1 MEPNDQPADKTTETP
16 ESERDQGIQVGDA
29 APLESEA
36 EQSGELDGGDIEV
49 AAEKDESM
57 LSLEERNIRN
67 SPNIAAPTTGPT
79 EEEIAE
85 KKREE
90 EIKKLDELEPIVN
103 ETLIDNG
110 KSMERKKR
118 RPLVIT
124 LIVIAVL
131 VVAGVAGVVL
141 YANQKKPQKDIP
153 APVITYTDE
162 VKVGVDARLKS
173 AFDEVSSNISNFEAI
188 TATTP
193 ENNVFS
199 TELLTKK
206 EYDLLLTADYEANI
220 VDPGEDPTY
229 VSVNKTPFLND
240 AIVAIVNQDAT
251 VDELTSAQI
260 ADIVS
265 GKAVYWT
272 DLTGE
277 STVDSEEGEEGEEA
291 ASTEPAPIN
300 MSFMVDGNFERDL
313 FGATGQQPSS
323 AVLEKGTEES
333 ISFFVSK
340 VNEDKYSIAFV
351 RRSDL
356 TEEMTNKVKI
366 IKINDITASDE
377 TIADASYPLTLKY
390 FIIASLDLED
400 ESVSDMYRKALLDA
414 SFTPNGFVRPL
425 VVDEGVDCEDGETDC
440 AE

>member
-16 ESERDQGIQVGDA
+16 ESEQDQGVQVGDA

-36 EQSGELDGGDIEV
+36 EQNGELNGGDIEV
-49 AAEKDESM
+49 ADEKDESM

-79 EEEIAE
+79 EEEIAA

-90 EIKKLDELEPIVN
+90 EIKKLDELKPIVN

-118 RPLVIT
+118 RPFVIAF
-124 LIVIAVL
+124 IVIAVL
-131 VVAGVAGVVL
+131 MIAGVAGVMF
-141 YANQKKPQKDIP
+141 YTNQKKPQKDIP

-173 AFDEVSSNISNFEAI
+173 AFDEVSSNIANFEAI
-188 TATTP
+188 KATTP

-240 AIVAIVNQDAT
+240 AIVAIVNQDAA

-277 STVDSEEGEEGEEA
+277 STVDGEDDDEV

-300 MSFMVDGNFERDL
+300 LGFMVDGYFERDL
-313 FGATGQQPSS
+313 FSTTGQQPSS
-323 AVLEKGTEES
+323 AVLEKGTEEN

-356 TEEMTNKVKI
+356 TEEMTDKVKI
-366 IKINDITASDE
+366 IKIDNITASDE

-390 FIIASLDLED
+390 FIIASRDLED

-414 SFTPNGFVRPL
+414 SFTPNGFVRPS
-425 VVDEGVDCEDGETDC
+425 VVDEGVNCEDGETDC
-440 AE
+440 VE

>member
-16 ESERDQGIQVGDA
+16 ESEQDQGVQVGDA
-29 APLESEA
+29 APLKSEA
-36 EQSGELDGGDIEV
+36 EQNGELNGGDIEV
-49 AAEKDESM
+49 ADEKDESM

-79 EEEIAE
+79 EEEIAA

-90 EIKKLDELEPIVN
+90 EIKKLDELKPIVN

-118 RPLVIT
+118 RPLVIAF
-124 LIVIAVL
+124 IVIAVL
-131 VVAGVAGVVL
+131 MIAGVAGVMF
-141 YANQKKPQKDIP
+141 YTNQKKPQKDIP

-173 AFDEVSSNISNFEAI
+173 AFDEVSSNIANFEAI
-188 TATTP
+188 KATTP

-240 AIVAIVNQDAT
+240 AIVAIVNQDAA

-277 STVDSEEGEEGEEA
+277 SAVDGEDNEEV

-300 MSFMVDGNFERDL
+300 LGFMVDGYFERDL
-313 FGATGQQPSS
+313 FSATGQQPSS

-356 TEEMTNKVKI
+356 TEEMTDKVKI
-366 IKINDITASDE
+366 IKIDNITASDE

-390 FIIASLDLED
+390 FIIASRDLED

-414 SFTPNGFVRPL
+414 SFTPNGFVRPS
-425 VVDEGVDCEDGETDC
+425 VVDEGVNCEDGETDC
-440 AE
+440 VE

>member
-16 ESERDQGIQVGDA
+16 ESEQDQGVQVGDA

-36 EQSGELDGGDIEV
+36 EQNGELNGGDIEV
-49 AAEKDESM
+49 ADEKDESM

-79 EEEIAE
+79 EEEIAA

-90 EIKKLDELEPIVN
+90 EIKKLDELKPIVN

-118 RPLVIT
+118 RPLVIAF
-124 LIVIAVL
+124 IVIAVL
-131 VVAGVAGVVL
+131 MIAGVAGVMF
-141 YANQKKPQKDIP
+141 YTNQKKPQKDIP

-173 AFDEVSSNISNFEAI
+173 AFDEVSSNIANFEAI
-188 TATTP
+188 KATTP

-240 AIVAIVNQDAT
+240 AIVAIVNQDAA

-277 STVDSEEGEEGEEA
+277 SAVDGEDNEEV

-300 MSFMVDGNFERDL
+300 LGFMVDGYFERDL
-313 FGATGQQPSS
+313 FSATGQQPSS

-356 TEEMTNKVKI
+356 TEEMTDKVKI
-366 IKINDITASDE
+366 IKIDNITASDE

-390 FIIASLDLED
+390 FIIASRDLED

-414 SFTPNGFVRPL
+414 SFTPNGFVRPS
-425 VVDEGVDCEDGETDC
+425 VVDEGVNCEDGETDC
-440 AE
+440 VE

>member
-240 AIVAIVNQDAT
+240 AIVAIVNQ
-251 VDELTSAQI
+251 
-260 ADIVS
+260 
-265 GKAVYWT
+265 
-272 DLTGE
+272 
-277 STVDSEEGEEGEEA
+277 EGEEA

>member
-1 MEPNDQPADKTTETP
+1 MEPNDQPADKTTEAP
-16 ESERDQGIQVGDA
+16 ESEQDQGIQVGDA

-36 EQSGELDGGDIEV
+36 EQNGELNGGDIEV
-49 AAEKDESM
+49 ADEKDESM

-79 EEEIAE
+79 EEEIAA

-90 EIKKLDELEPIVN
+90 EIKKLDELKPIVN

-118 RPLVIT
+118 RPLVIAF
-124 LIVIAVL
+124 IVIAVL
-131 VVAGVAGVVL
+131 MIAGVAGVMF
-141 YANQKKPQKDIP
+141 YTNQKKPQKDIP

-173 AFDEVSSNISNFEAI
+173 AFDEVSSNIANFEAI
-188 TATTP
+188 KATTP

-240 AIVAIVNQDAT
+240 AIVAIVNQDAA
-251 VDELTSAQI
+251 VNELTSAQI

-277 STVDSEEGEEGEEA
+277 STVDGEDDDEV

-300 MSFMVDGNFERDL
+300 LGFMVDGYFGRDL
-313 FGATGQQPSS
+313 FSATGQQPSS

-356 TEEMTNKVKI
+356 TEEMTDKVKI
-366 IKINDITASDE
+366 IKIDNITASDE

-390 FIIASLDLED
+390 FIIASRDLED
-400 ESVSDMYRKALLDA
+400 ESVPDMYRKALLDA
-414 SFTPNGFVRPL
+414 SFTPNGFVRPS
-425 VVDEGVDCEDGETDC
+425 VADEGVDCEDTETDC
-440 AE
+440 VE

>member
-16 ESERDQGIQVGDA
+16 ESEQDQGVQVGDA

-36 EQSGELDGGDIEV
+36 EQNGELNGGDIEV
-49 AAEKDESM
+49 ADEKDESM

-79 EEEIAE
+79 EEEIAA

-90 EIKKLDELEPIVN
+90 EIKKLDELKPIVN

-118 RPLVIT
+118 RPLVIAF
-124 LIVIAVL
+124 IVIAVL
-131 VVAGVAGVVL
+131 MIAGVAGVMF
-141 YANQKKPQKDIP
+141 YTNQKKPQKDIP

-240 AIVAIVNQDAT
+240 AIVAIVNQDAA

-277 STVDSEEGEEGEEA
+277 SIVDGEDDEEV

-300 MSFMVDGNFERDL
+300 LGFMVDGYFERDL
-313 FGATGQQPSS
+313 FSATGQLPSS

-356 TEEMTNKVKI
+356 TEEMADKVKI
-366 IKINDITASDE
+366 IKIDNITASDE

-390 FIIASLDLED
+390 FIIASRDLED

-414 SFTPNGFVRPL
+414 SFTPNGFVRPS
-425 VVDEGVDCEDGETDC
+425 VADEGVDCEDTETDC
-440 AE
+440 VE

>member
-16 ESERDQGIQVGDA
+16 ESEQDQGVQVGDA

-36 EQSGELDGGDIEV
+36 EQNGELNGGDIEV
-49 AAEKDESM
+49 ADEKDESM

-79 EEEIAE
+79 EEEIAA

-90 EIKKLDELEPIVN
+90 EIKKLDELKPIVN

-118 RPLVIT
+118 RPLVIAF
-124 LIVIAVL
+124 IVIAVL
-131 VVAGVAGVVL
+131 MIAGVAGVMF
-141 YANQKKPQKDIP
+141 YTNQKKPQKDIP

-173 AFDEVSSNISNFEAI
+173 AFDEVSSNIANFEAI
-188 TATTP
+188 KATTP

-240 AIVAIVNQDAT
+240 AIVAIVNQDAA

-277 STVDSEEGEEGEEA
+277 STVDGEDDDEV

-300 MSFMVDGNFERDL
+300 LGFMVDGYFERDL
-313 FGATGQQPSS
+313 FSTTGQQPSS
-323 AVLEKGTEES
+323 AVLEKGTEEN

-356 TEEMTNKVKI
+356 TEEMTDKVKI
-366 IKINDITASDE
+366 IKIDNITASDE

-390 FIIASLDLED
+390 FIIASRDLED

-414 SFTPNGFVRPL
+414 SFTPNGFVRPS
-425 VVDEGVDCEDGETDC
+425 VVDEGVNCEDGETDC
-440 AE
+440 VE

>member
-16 ESERDQGIQVGDA
+16 ESEQDQGIQVGDA

-85 KKREE
+85 KKHEE
-90 EIKKLDELEPIVN
+90 EIEKLDELKPIVN
-103 ETLIDNG
+103 ETLIDDG

-118 RPLVIT
+118 RPLVIAF
-124 LIVIAVL
+124 IVIAVL
-131 VVAGVAGVVL
+131 VIAGVAGVMF
-141 YANQKKPQKDIP
+141 YTNQKKPQKDIP

-277 STVDSEEGEEGEEA
+277 STTDGEEGEEVIP
-291 ASTEPAPIN
+291 TEPAPIN
-300 MSFMVDGNFERDL
+300 LSFMVDGYFERDL
-313 FGATGQQPSS
+313 FSATGQQPSS

-356 TEEMTNKVKI
+356 TEEMTDKVKI
-366 IKINDITASDE
+366 IKIDTIAASDE

-390 FIIASLDLED
+390 FIIASRNLED
-400 ESVSDMYRKALLDA
+400 ESVSDMYRKALLDT
-414 SFTPNGFVRPL
+414 SFTPNGFVRPS
-425 VVDEGVDCEDGETDC
+425 VADEGVDCEDAETDC
-440 AE
+440 VE

>member
-1 MEPNDQPADKTTETP
+1 
-16 ESERDQGIQVGDA
+16 
-29 APLESEA
+29 
-36 EQSGELDGGDIEV
+36 
-49 AAEKDESM
+49 
-57 LSLEERNIRN
+57 
-67 SPNIAAPTTGPT
+67 
-79 EEEIAE
+79 
-85 KKREE
+85 
-90 EIKKLDELEPIVN
+90 
-103 ETLIDNG
+103 
-110 KSMERKKR
+110 MERKKR

-229 VSVNKTPFLND
+229 VSVSKTPFLND

-277 STVDSEEGEEGEEA
+277 STVDGEEGEEA

-300 MSFMVDGNFERDL
+300 MSFMVVFL
-313 FGATGQQPSS
+313 P
-323 AVLEKGTEES
+323 VLKS
-333 ISFFVSK
+333 VVKFVQEHLQ
-340 VNEDKYSIAFV
+340 VIL
-351 RRSDL
+351 R
-356 TEEMTNKVKI
+356 
-366 IKINDITASDE
+366 
-377 TIADASYPLTLKY
+377 TL
-390 FIIASLDLED
+390 S
-400 ESVSDMYRKALLDA
+400 
-414 SFTPNGFVRPL
+414 
-425 VVDEGVDCEDGETDC
+425 
-440 AE
+440 

>member
-16 ESERDQGIQVGDA
+16 ESEQDQGVQVGDA

-36 EQSGELDGGDIEV
+36 EQNGELNGGDIEV
-49 AAEKDESM
+49 ADEKDESM

-79 EEEIAE
+79 EEEIAA

-90 EIKKLDELEPIVN
+90 EIKKLDELKPIVN

-118 RPLVIT
+118 RPLVIAF
-124 LIVIAVL
+124 IVIAVL
-131 VVAGVAGVVL
+131 MIAGVAGVMF
-141 YANQKKPQKDIP
+141 YTNQKKPQKDIP

-173 AFDEVSSNISNFEAI
+173 AFDEVSSNIANFEAI
-188 TATTP
+188 KATTP

-240 AIVAIVNQDAT
+240 AIVAIVNQDAA

-277 STVDSEEGEEGEEA
+277 SIVDGEDDEEV

-300 MSFMVDGNFERDL
+300 LGFMVDGYFERDL
-313 FGATGQQPSS
+313 FSTTGQQPSS
-323 AVLEKGTEES
+323 AVLEKGTEEN

-356 TEEMTNKVKI
+356 TEEMTDKVKI
-366 IKINDITASDE
+366 IKIDNITASDE

-390 FIIASLDLED
+390 FIIASRDLED

-414 SFTPNGFVRPL
+414 SFTPNGFVRPS
-425 VVDEGVDCEDGETDC
+425 VVDEGVNCEDGETDC
-440 AE
+440 VE

>member
-16 ESERDQGIQVGDA
+16 ESEQDQGVQVGDA

-36 EQSGELDGGDIEV
+36 EQNGELNGGDIEV
-49 AAEKDESM
+49 ADEKDESM

-79 EEEIAE
+79 EEEIAA

-90 EIKKLDELEPIVN
+90 EIKKLDELKPIVN

-118 RPLVIT
+118 RPLVIAF
-124 LIVIAVL
+124 IVIAVL
-131 VVAGVAGVVL
+131 MIAGVAGVMF
-141 YANQKKPQKDIP
+141 YTNQKKPQKDIP

-162 VKVGVDARLKS
+162 IKVGVDARLKS
-173 AFDEVSSNISNFEAI
+173 AFDEVSSNIANFEAI
-188 TATTP
+188 KATTP

-240 AIVAIVNQDAT
+240 AIVAIVNQDAA

-277 STVDSEEGEEGEEA
+277 SAVDGEDNEEV

-300 MSFMVDGNFERDL
+300 LGFMVDGYFERDL
-313 FGATGQQPSS
+313 FSATGQLPSS

-356 TEEMTNKVKI
+356 TEEMTDKVKI
-366 IKINDITASDE
+366 IKIDNITASDE

-390 FIIASLDLED
+390 FIIASRDLED

-414 SFTPNGFVRPL
+414 SFTPNGFVRPS
-425 VVDEGVDCEDGETDC
+425 VADEGVDCEDAETDC
-440 AE
+440 VE